1 MLFFYLTKISIVIIH
16 VPKMMNIV
24 SVADTYDLMNDAMSL
39 GVHRI
44 WKDTFISRLDPGP
57 RYFFFLG
64 AKLLFEPGCLH
75 SLIRFWLF
83 DINSDLVTCFLL
95 FVYLSLSLFVNYF
108 RPMDSLPLSVCS
120 YILFLIWL
128 EWDIYRRKRWF
139 ETKLVKCL

>member
-57 RYFFFLG
+57 RYFFFRSEAPLWAWLSSLTHSFLTVWYKFWFG
-64 AKLLFEPGCLH
+64 HLFFTVCLSFSLLVCQLFPSYGQLALVCMLLY
-75 SLIRFWLF
+75 LIF
-83 DINSDLVTCFLL
+83 DMVRMR
-95 FVYLSLSLFVNYF
+95 YLSA
-108 RPMDSLPLSVCS
+108 
-120 YILFLIWL
+120 
-128 EWDIYRRKRWF
+128 
-139 ETKLVKCL
+139 